1 VSEYG
6 WKIEKVDDRKDGSTA
21 GQVIDTDPNVGES
34 LDEGDTLELHVSLGN
49 SLARIPR
56 DVAGKPLPEVQAAL
70 DRAGGFTAAVT
81 EQADEE
87 VPAGTVLALGPD
99 VPRDL
104 PKGSEVAVIVSKGP
118 QPRVVPEGMS
128 GGTYEEASAALQ
140 AVQLQPKRV
149 DEFHD
154 TITAGKVISS
164 RPGPGAEVPRDG
176 EVEVVVSKGPDL
188 VKVPGVSGLT
198 LDQATAALER
208 AGLTVGEVFGP
219 ANGRPFDTNPSPG
232 TSVKRGTTV
241 DIYLRR

>member
-6 WKIEKVDDRKDGSTA
+6 WKIEKVDVREDGSTP
-21 GQVIDTDPNVGES
+21 GEVLETDPRAGES

-49 SLARIPR
+49 TLARVPQ
-56 DVAGKPLPEVQAAL
+56 DLVGKPLPEAQAAL
-70 DRAGGFTAAVT
+70 ERAGGFTVVPT

-99 VPRDL
+99 VPSEL
-104 PKGSEVAVIVSKGP
+104 PKGSEVVLIVSKGP

-128 GGTYEEASAALQ
+128 GGTYEQAAAALE
-140 AVQLQPKRV
+140 AVQLKPKRV
-149 DEFHD
+149 EEFHD

-164 RPGPGAEVPRDG
+164 RPGPGSEVPRDG

-188 VKVPGVSGLT
+188 VKVPSVSGLT

-208 AGLTVGEVFGP
+208 SGLTVGEVFGP